1 MTAGL
6 TFTPEQIAR
15 LEQDP
20 ARVLEGHWAGGRF
33 AAHLAIP
40 QYPARLAEHYAVDP
54 ASVGLPLDFE
64 HFGLVFELDAPCELA
79 VYDGERRLDEGLR
92 GLLDRYGTVIF
103 RNAYLA
109 ERERQS
115 AQRNIFPSLHF
126 HIDRGSTQP
135 DRVSLF
141 FRDPFDPLQ
150 REPRSSSTLILA
162 NVAAYL
168 QSLKEGRPP
177 HEFKAL
183 YQIFQDEDIDALD
196 GRIMV
201 NQSWSAPR
209 GTGEICLVNNDT
221 VLHASYYAR
230 ERDKGYP
237 IGVRYLY

>member
-109 ERERQS
+109 ERDS
-115 AQRNIFPSLHF
+115 ATSSPACTSTSTAARPS
-126 HIDRGSTQP
+126 R
-135 DRVSLF
+135 
-141 FRDPFDPLQ
+141 
-150 REPRSSSTLILA
+150 
-162 NVAAYL
+162 
-168 QSLKEGRPP
+168 
-177 HEFKAL
+177 
-183 YQIFQDEDIDALD
+183 
-196 GRIMV
+196 
-201 NQSWSAPR
+201 
-209 GTGEICLVNNDT
+209 TG
-221 VLHASYYAR
+221 
-230 ERDKGYP
+230 
-237 IGVRYLY
+237 